1 MNDETRIP
9 TELAIPAPFAK
20 PREALIQYVAEVRRD
35 LEAGHEKLS
44 SSETV
49 EQLIVAATH
58 THQTLVDHGQA
69 LGEYVQMV
77 QSWRQSTVA

>member
-1 MNDETRIP
+1 MTNESRMP
-9 TELAIPAPFAK
+9 TEPVIPAHFEK

-58 THQTLVDHGQA
+58 THQTLVDHGQT
-69 LGEYVQMV
+69 LGEYVQIV